1 MHLDTCLSR
10 SEFSPRTELQTETY
24 CTAIKGIDHIVN
36 IEPEWIF
43 RIQRTDSPDKSLS
56 KVTVDTPVPLFICL
70 GKSVPWNSVTDTA
83 MIQFMLDSNE
93 AGLNV
98 AKTVLRSILRKAHH
112 EKLIVTGKVPG
123 TIISL
128 VSGDTSIEVSARYER
143 HKLSKYGFPCEHW
156 LTDKMTSPKLQFKSC
171 TRKRVQEIPL

>member
-1 MHLDTCLSR
+1 
-10 SEFSPRTELQTETY
+10 
-24 CTAIKGIDHIVN
+24 
-36 IEPEWIF
+36 
-43 RIQRTDSPDKSLS
+43 
-56 KVTVDTPVPLFICL
+56 
-70 GKSVPWNSVTDTA
+70 

-128 VSGDTSIEVSARYER
+128 VSGDTCIEISARYE
-143 HKLSKYGFPCEHW
+143 HKLSKYGFSCKHK
-156 LTDKMTSPKLQFKSC
+156 LTDKMVSPKLRFMLC
-171 TRKRVQEIPL
+171 TRKCN